1 MAKTNRNF
9 MQIPKD
15 ILSEKNYTGSRL
27 IEITDEVVLGL
38 KKELDLLQ
46 QEMNPLL
53 DAIKPEWD
61 SLDASFPRLQKAQ
74 EELKKV
80 QDERAP
86 ILEKCRKYEE
96 DTLKPVEQK
105 AQLIKNKIQPIILE
119 LVKGELGEFEKAQQ
133 TMDKDGKVYV
143 EIVDEIEEKV
153 KQIRALKK

>member
-1 MAKTNRNF
+1 MLV
-9 MQIPKD
+9 PKD

-53 DAIKPEWD
+53 DTIKPEWD